1 MCSRWREEGSVGQV
15 NDRQQKPDIWQF
27 AFAAKDTVW
36 LRQLLH
42 ELERHYIDPDER
54 SALPATVLYGDN
66 TGSNGLT
73 RNPEHRQ

>member
-1 MCSRWREEGSVGQV
+1 MAV
-15 NDRQQKPDIWQF
+15 

-42 ELERHYIDPDER
+42 ELEQHYIDPDER
-54 SALPATVLYGDN
+54 SALSATVLCGDN